1 MATIDK
7 EWNIGEGVIHLE
19 YDGDGNGQIA
29 VTLTPNEGIDREQ
42 TVEVQT
48 TNGEITESITIS
60 QEGLREVFT
69 CTDGE
74 FILADGGTFNVL
86 KD

>member
-42 TVEVQT
+42 TVEVET
-48 TNGEITESITIS
+48 TNGNITENITIK
-60 QEGLREVFT
+60 QEGLREVFA
-69 CTDGE
+69 CADGK